1 MIDFS
6 KIRFDGELNVQNGL
20 SFYVSIRPRI
30 VSFLIETIGVRKRKI
45 RVTILQEL
53 NHDRPHVHLDGHKAS
68 FAIDNGELLAGHC
81 DNLTQLT
88 IKDGYES
95 IVQTCYNCGNM
106 SKSSRVQGFKVP
118 SSRLEPGTWN
128 LKQNILSFK
137 VQSSTRGFCRQR
149 CGRKPFFFRA
159 SRSKDYF
166 TQMELGTWNLEL
178 LNP

>member
-106 SKSSRVQGFKVP
+106 SKSSRVQEVQGSKFKV
-118 SSRLEPGTWN
+118 
-128 LKQNILSFK
+128 
-137 VQSSTRGFCRQR
+137 
-149 CGRKPFFFRA
+149 
-159 SRSKDYF
+159 
-166 TQMELGTWNLEL
+166 GTWNLEPETKYPQL
-178 LNP
+178 QSSELN

>member
-88 IKDGYES
+88 IRRWIRRHRSDLLQLWKY
-95 IVQTCYNCGNM
+95 VQEFKG
-106 SKSSRVQGFKVP
+106 SRVQGSKFKV
-118 SSRLEPGTWN
+118 
-128 LKQNILSFK
+128 
-137 VQSSTRGFCRQR
+137 
-149 CGRKPFFFRA
+149 
-159 SRSKDYF
+159 
-166 TQMELGTWNLEL
+166 GTWNLEPETKYPQL
-178 LNP
+178 QSSELN